1 MRCLSLA
8 VAILVA
14 ATAPALG
21 ARAMLPCA
29 PHQVLID
36 NLQSAYGE
44 TIVASWIASNGY
56 LVEITASDEGTT
68 SMLVT
73 APGRMSCLAGTG
85 KSFVF
90 TDGCA
95 GADLLTLISVD

>member
-1 MRCLSLA
+1 MRCLPLA

-29 PHQVLID
+29 PHRALLD
-36 NLQSAYGE
+36 SLHGTHGE
-44 TIVASWIASNGY
+44 TIVASWIAANGY

-68 SMLVT
+68 SMVVT

-90 TDGCA
+90 TDGCV
-95 GADLLTLISVD
+95 GADALTRISVD

>member
-8 VAILVA
+8 AAILVA

-21 ARAMLPCA
+21 ARTMLPCA
-29 PHQVLID
+29 PHQALLD
-36 NLQSAYGE
+36 SLHGTHGE
-44 TIVASWIASNGY
+44 TIVASWIAANGY

-68 SMLVT
+68 SMVVT

-90 TDGCA
+90 TDGCV
-95 GADLLTLISVD
+95 GADALTRISVD

>member
-1 MRCLSLA
+1 MRCLPLA

-14 ATAPALG
+14 ATAPVLG

-29 PHQVLID
+29 PHRALLD
-36 NLQSAYGE
+36 SLHGTHGE
-44 TIVASWIASNGY
+44 TIVASWIAANGY
-56 LVEITASDEGTT
+56 LVEITASDGGTT

-90 TDGCA
+90 TDGCV
-95 GADLLTLISVD
+95 GADALTRISVD